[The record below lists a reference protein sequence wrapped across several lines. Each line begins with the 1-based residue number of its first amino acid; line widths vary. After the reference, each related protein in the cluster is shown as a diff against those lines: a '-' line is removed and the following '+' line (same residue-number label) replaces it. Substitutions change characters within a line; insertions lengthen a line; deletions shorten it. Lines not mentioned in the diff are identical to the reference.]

1 MKDVLIVE
9 DPETAK
15 VLIDKTRLKI
25 LHLLKMGE
33 HTVSELSQFLGLSP
47 QAVFYH
53 LKILEKHGLVEV
65 ARTVCKKNLVEK
77 YYRAT
82 ARIFLVSYLVFESEE
97 FKKEVRDI
105 VTETIE
111 VFGLKMNEKEFM
123 DLMRMY
129 LSLKSRALEDILS
142 KRRKSLHRKMTPI
155 IDFLAVMRMAS
166 YPEFSKLVS
175 RYRELE
181 GL

>member
-1 MKDVLIVE
+1 MKDVLIIE

-15 VLIDKTRLKI
+15 VLIDETRLKI
-25 LHLLKMGE
+25 LHLLRMGE
-33 HTVSELSQFLGLSP
+33 HTISELSQFLELSP

-53 LKILEKHGLVEV
+53 LKILERHGLVEV
-65 ARTVCKKNLVEK
+65 IRIVNKKNLIEK

-97 FKKEVRDI
+97 FEEKVRDI
-105 VTETIE
+105 VAEAID
-111 VFGLKMNEKEFM
+111 VFGLKIGEKEFTE
-123 DLMRMY
+123 LMRRY
-129 LSLKSRALEDILS
+129 LSLKSRAIKEILS
-142 KRRKSLHRKMTPI
+142 KRRKALHKKMSPV
-155 IDFLAVMRMAS
+155 IDFLAVMRMVS

-181 GL
+181 GS

>member
-1 MKDVLIVE
+1 MVIE

-15 VLIDKTRLKI
+15 ILIDKTRHKI
-25 LHLLKMGE
+25 LHLLKMKE
-33 HTVSELSQFLGLSP
+33 HTISELSEFLGLSP

-65 ARTVCKKNLVEK
+65 VKTVSKKNLIEK

-97 FKKEVRDI
+97 FEEEVRDI
-105 VTETIE
+105 VSEAME
-111 VFGLKMNEKEFM
+111 VFGLKMDYEEFV
-123 DLMRMY
+123 DLMRTY
-129 LSLKSRALEDILS
+129 LSLKSRALEEVLS
-142 KRRKSLHRKMTPI
+142 RRRKTPHKRMTPI

-175 RYRELE
+175 RYREME